1 MQKKQ
6 NNVSF
11 LHLSLAL
18 RIVAGRVMRMI
29 HTLMITHQI
38 ISPKTFDEIYKELEI
53 LTGVKLRK
61 IQEGCYST
69 EALKEEGFT
78 YIQLISKKVDGRYK
92 YNFMQMTIILNP
104 VKLIARNK
112 LEVLKVD
119 QLNEVKKIFL
129 ERIKK
134 IHISLPYL
142 DYWTLNRIDYA
153 VNINTPYAE
162 EYIKLFQRGD
172 KPRNFKELYCSK
184 SKIRK
189 QLDGS
194 FYLFNDSVVIN
205 FYNKENER
213 LSQNFNKDGAKD
225 LLRLEIQCKKPKTNT
240 LKEKNRFDSRHL
252 EHYLSEQ
259 ISHQQLEYYYNKTIG
274 TGDYYKLSEAIRI
287 VQQSNYTYKTKEKLT
302 GILRAVSRHRS
313 IWKAREESQCNSS
326 CFNRYL
332 KQIRELGV
340 NPVTIPARWK
350 VNKLINIMSFD

>member
-1 MQKKQ
+1 
-6 NNVSF
+6 
-11 LHLSLAL
+11 
-18 RIVAGRVMRMI
+18 MI
-29 HTLMITHQI
+29 HTWTIAHRI
-38 ISPKTFDEIYKELEI
+38 ISPKTFDEIYKGLEVI
-53 LTGVKLRK
+53 TGAKLRK
-61 IQEGCYST
+61 IQEGCYVT

-92 YNFMQMTIILNP
+92 YNFMQMSIIMNP
-104 VKLIARNK
+104 VKLIGMNK
-112 LEVLKVD
+112 LEVIKMDL
-119 QLNEVKKIFL
+119 LEEVKKIFL

-142 DYWTLNRIDYA
+142 DHWTLNRIDYA
-153 VNINTPYAE
+153 VNINTPYVE

-252 EHYLSEQ
+252 EHYLSQE
-259 ISHQQLEYYYNKTIG
+259 ISYQQLEYYYNKTIG

-287 VQQSNYTYKTKEKLT
+287 VQESNYTSKTKEKLT
-302 GILRAVSRHRS
+302 EVLRAVSRYRS
-313 IWKAREESQCNSS
+313 IWKAREESQYNSS

-332 KQIRELGV
+332 KQIRALGI
-340 NPVTIPARWK
+340 NPVTIPGRWK
-350 VNKLINIMSFD
+350 VEYLKNILDI